1 MRPSPTEAPLLLD
14 VTGLKKHFP
23 IKKGVLRRVVGHVRA
38 VDGMDFYLRDGETL
52 GIVGE
57 SGCGKTTA
65 GRCVIGLLEPTE
77 GQVRFRMNG
86 EMRDTT
92 VLPFRERKAFSRH
105 VQMVFQDPFSS
116 LSPRMNVRAIVT
128 EPLKVHRIGSPQER
142 TERAAEVLATVK
154 LDRRVMERYP
164 NEFSGGQRQ
173 RIAVARSLV
182 FNPELIICDE
192 AVSALDVSVQ
202 AQVINLLIDL
212 RAELDLTYLFI
223 AHDLS
228 VVEHISHRVLVMYL
242 GKAVETARKRDIFQA
257 PKHPYTEALLSAIP
271 VAEPHRE
278 RSRIR
283 LEGSVP
289 DPSQPP
295 PGCSFHP
302 RCRYAEQRCQDH
314 EPALELVEGS
324 PDRWVACHR
333 AAELTLQGYTSER
346 R

>member
-1 MRPSPTEAPLLLD
+1 MHPSPTETPLLLD

-52 GIVGE
+52 GVVGE

-65 GRCVIGLLEPTE
+65 GRCVIGLLEPTD

-92 VLPFRERKAFSRH
+92 VLPFRERKQFSRH
-105 VQMVFQDPFSS
+105 VQMIFQDPFSS

-128 EPLKVHRIGSPQER
+128 EPLKVHRIGTPQER
-142 TERAAEVLATVK
+142 TERAADVLATVK

-242 GKAVETARKRDIFQA
+242 GKAVETAGKRDIFQT
-257 PKHPYTEALLSAIP
+257 PKHPYTAALLSAIP
-271 VAEPHRE
+271 AADPQRE
-278 RSRIR
+278 RSRIH

-302 RCRYAEQRCQDH
+302 RCEYAETRCREI
-314 EPALELVEGS
+314 EPMLEPVDGES
-324 PDRWVACHR
+324 DRWVACHR
-333 AAELTLQGYTSER
+333 AAELTLEGYSRER